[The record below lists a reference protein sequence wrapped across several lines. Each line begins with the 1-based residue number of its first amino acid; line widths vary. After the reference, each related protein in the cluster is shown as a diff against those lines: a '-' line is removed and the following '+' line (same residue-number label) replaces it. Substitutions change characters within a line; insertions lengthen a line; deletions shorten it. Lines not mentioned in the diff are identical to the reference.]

1 MFTSSHRSFKGTF
14 LYEPKKAWEHNL
26 NNASEDVIRET
37 GLSREKL
44 EEVLQILDENRII
57 S

>member
-1 MFTSSHRSFKGTF
+1 MFTTSDPNLKGTF
-14 LYEPKKAWEHNL
+14 LYEPSKSWEYNL
-26 NNASEDVIRET
+26 NNASESVIEET

-44 EEVLQILDENRII
+44 EEVLKILDENRII